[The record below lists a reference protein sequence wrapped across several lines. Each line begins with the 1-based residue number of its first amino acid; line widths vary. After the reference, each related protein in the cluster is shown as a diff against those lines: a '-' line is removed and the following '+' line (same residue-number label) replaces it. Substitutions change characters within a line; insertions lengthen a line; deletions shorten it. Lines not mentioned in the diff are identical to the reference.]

1 MEFKKWGNIIMET
14 LEAIFNRRSIRN
26 YTDVLVT
33 DAEIEIILKA
43 AFSAPTAV
51 NTQPWEFVVINEK
64 EVLDKIR
71 DKMVFARYNAPLG
84 IVVCGNMKYALKG
97 QDKDLWICDCSAA
110 IENMLLAAT
119 DIGLG
124 SVWIGIYPIQS
135 RMTTMQKLIN
145 LPEHVKPLGMVYF
158 GHGTYQE
165 PGRCR
170 YNEKAVYWQKYDP
183 ERKHRTKDKPVM
195 GHY

>member
-1 MEFKKWGNIIMET
+1 MET

-26 YTDVLVT
+26 YTDETVT
-33 DAEIEIILKA
+33 EQEIKTLLKA

-51 NTQPWEFVVINEK
+51 NIQPWEFVVINER
-64 EVLDKIR
+64 EVLDNIR
-71 DKMVFARYNAPLG
+71 DKMLFARYNAPLA
-84 IVVCGNMKYALKG
+84 IVVCGNMKYALKS
-97 QDKDLWICDCSAA
+97 QDKDIWVCDCSAA

-119 DIGLG
+119 DLGLG
-124 SVWIGIYPIQS
+124 SVWIGIYPVLS
-135 RMTTMQKLIN
+135 RMATMQKLID
-145 LPEHVKPLGMVYF
+145 LPEHVKPLGMVYV
-158 GHGTYQE
+158 GHGSYQE

-183 ERKHRTKDKPVM
+183 ERKHRTKDKPVR

>member
-1 MEFKKWGNIIMET
+1 MET
-14 LEAIFNRRSIRN
+14 LDAIFNRRSIRN
-26 YTDVLVT
+26 FTEVSVT
-33 DAEIEIILKA
+33 DAEIQILLNA

-51 NTQPWEFVVINEK
+51 NAQPWEFVVINE
-64 EVLDKIR
+64 EGILDNIR
-71 DKMVFARYNAPLG
+71 DKMPFARYNAPLG
-84 IVVCGNMKYALKG
+84 IVVCGNMKYALKS
-97 QDKDLWICDCSAA
+97 QDKDLWVCDCSAA

-135 RMTTMQKLIN
+135 RMAIMQKLID
-145 LPEHVKPLGMVYF
+145 LPEHVKPLGMIYF
-158 GHGTYQE
+158 GHGSHQE

-170 YNEKAVYWQKYDP
+170 YNEKAVYWQKYDVN
-183 ERKHRTKDKPVM
+183 RKHRSKDKPVI

>member
-1 MEFKKWGNIIMET
+1 MET
-14 LEAIFNRRSIRN
+14 LEAIFNRRSIRD
-26 YTDVLVT
+26 YTEEQVT
-33 DAEIEIILKA
+33 DAEIEILLKA

-51 NTQPWEFVVINEK
+51 NVQPWEFVVINEK
-64 EVLDKIR
+64 EVLDKIK
-71 DKMVFARYNAPLG
+71 DKMLFARYNAPMG
-84 IVVCGNMKYALKG
+84 IVICGNMKYALKS

-119 DIGLG
+119 DIGLA

-135 RMTTMQKLIN
+135 RMATMQKLID

-170 YNEKAVYWQKYDP
+170 YNEKAIYWQKYDP
-183 ERKHRTKDKPVM
+183 DRKHRTKDKPVS
-195 GHY
+195 GHYS

>member
-1 MEFKKWGNIIMET
+1 MET
-14 LEAIFNRRSIRN
+14 LEAIFNRRSIR
-26 YTDVLVT
+26 DFKEVPVT
-33 DAEIEIILKA
+33 DAEIETLLKA

-64 EVLDKIR
+64 ERLDIIR
-71 DKMVFARYNAPLG
+71 DKMIFARYNAPLG
-84 IVVCGNMKYALKG
+84 IVVCGNMKFALKSK
-97 QDKDLWICDCSAA
+97 DKDLWICDCSAA

-119 DIGLG
+119 DIGLA
-124 SVWIGIYPIQS
+124 SVWIGIYPIES
-135 RMTTMQKLIN
+135 RMATMQHLIN
-145 LPEHVKPLGMVYF
+145 CPEHVKPLSMVYF

-170 YNEKAVYWQKYDP
+170 YNEKAVYWQTYDP
-183 ERKHRTKDKPVM
+183 DRKHRTKDKPVM

>member
-1 MEFKKWGNIIMET
+1 MET

-26 YTDVLVT
+26 FTEEAVT
-33 DAEIEIILKA
+33 DAEIEILLRA

-64 EVLDKIR
+64 EALDKIR
-71 DKMVFARYNAPLG
+71 EKMVFARYNAPAA

-97 QDKDLWICDCSAA
+97 KDNDIWICDCSAA

-119 DIGLG
+119 DIGLA
-124 SVWIGIYPIQS
+124 SVWIGICPLPS
-135 RMTTMQKLIN
+135 RMEMMRKLIDA
-145 LPEHVKPLGMVYF
+145 PEHVKPMGMVYI

-170 YNEKAVYWQKYDP
+170 YNEKAIYWQKYDS
-183 ERKHRTKDKPVM
+183 ERKHRTKDKPVI